1 MDMKQIIVV
10 GLATI
15 SAVIVSVGSGVH
27 AAEVG
32 SVTSDGKVK
41 FIQQTSGDT
50 NPSVNPLNPD
60 QPLDPAEGDTPY
72 PGTGGPLSIDYA
84 SSFDFGTQEIS
95 AETKTYHAKLDKVR
109 VGGEEIE
116 VPNSVQVTD
125 NRGNNAGWH
134 LTVAQNGQLED
145 ESNRTLAGAEIE
157 LTKGT
162 VVTKTGSD
170 ITPPTANQQIK
181 LNPNGTAAIV
191 MSAEEEQGMGKWVDK
206 FGADNAAAADAITL
220 TIPGKSAKYAD
231 SEYATTLTW
240 TLSDTPE

>member
-1 MDMKQIIVV
+1 MNMKQIIVV

-15 SAVIVSVGSGVH
+15 SAVIVSIGSGAH

-41 FIQQTSGDT
+41 FTQQTSGDI

-109 VGGEEIE
+109 VDGEEIE

-157 LTKGT
+157 LKKRHSCHKNWVRYHTP
-162 VVTKTGSD
+162 GSQS
-170 ITPPTANQQIK
+170 TN
-181 LNPNGTAAIV
+181 
-191 MSAEEEQGMGKWVDK
+191 
-206 FGADNAAAADAITL
+206 
-220 TIPGKSAKYAD
+220 
-231 SEYATTLTW
+231 
-240 TLSDTPE
+240 